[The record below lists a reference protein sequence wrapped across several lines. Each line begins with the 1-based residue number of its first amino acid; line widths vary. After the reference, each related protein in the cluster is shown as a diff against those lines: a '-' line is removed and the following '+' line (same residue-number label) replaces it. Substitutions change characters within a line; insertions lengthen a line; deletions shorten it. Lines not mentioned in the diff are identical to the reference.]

1 MNQFN
6 SHYYNKNSGANER
19 VMIFI
24 DGNNLYHSL
33 KHVVGNTNLDFEKF
47 SHKLVNNRHL
57 IRTYYYNAPLNRED
71 DEEKHRQQRSF
82 FDSLDSVPYLTK
94 KFGRLEKRIVRQTL
108 PDGTFIS
115 APTYVEKG
123 VDTHIVIDM
132 LTFAYKNTYNTAI
145 LVSGDE
151 DFTILV
157 EKVKELG
164 KHVEV
169 ANLGGSFLL
178 RQAADK
184 YILIDQKFLEGI
196 QQV

>member
-1 MNQFN
+1 MNEF
-6 SHYYNKNSGANER
+6 HYRNGNDRMANER

-33 KHVVGNTNLDFEKF
+33 KHVVGRTNLDFHEF
-47 SHKLVNNRHL
+47 SYRLVGERHL

-71 DEEKHRQQRSF
+71 DDEKHRMQQSF

-94 KFGRLEKRIVRQTL
+94 RFGRLEKRVVRLNL

-115 APTYVEKG
+115 TPTYVEKG

-132 LTFAYKNTYNTAI
+132 LTFAFKDTYDTAV

-151 DFTILV
+151 DFTIVV
-157 EKVKELG
+157 EKIKELG

-184 YILIDQKFLEGI
+184 YTLIDQVFLEGI

>member
-1 MNQFN
+1 MNEYGYQN
-6 SHYYNKNSGANER
+6 GNNRNRSER

-33 KHVVGNTNLDFEKF
+33 KHVIGRTNLEFEKF
-47 SHKLVNNRHL
+47 SSRLVGERHL

-71 DEEKHRQQRSF
+71 DDEKHRQQQSF

-94 KFGRLEKRIVRQTL
+94 RFGRLEKRIVRHNL
-108 PDGTFIS
+108 PDGTFVS
-115 APTYVEKG
+115 TPTYVEKG

-132 LTFAYKNTYNTAI
+132 LTFAFKDTYDTAI
-145 LVSGDE
+145 IVSGDE
-151 DFTILV
+151 DFVTAV
-157 EKVKELG
+157 ERVKELG

-169 ANLGGSFLL
+169 ANLGGSYLL

-184 YILIDQKFLEGI
+184 YILIDGEFLEGI

>member
-1 MNQFN
+1 MNGNRYGNGF
-6 SHYYNKNSGANER
+6 NER

-33 KHVVGNTNLDFEKF
+33 KHVIGKTNMEFEKF
-47 SHKLVNNRHL
+47 SRKLAGERQL

-71 DEEKHRQQRSF
+71 DDDKHRQQQSF

-94 KFGRLEKRIVRQTL
+94 RFGRLERRNVRHTL

-115 APTYVEKG
+115 TPTYVEKG

-132 LTFAYKNTYNTAI
+132 LTFAFKDTYDTAI

-151 DFTILV
+151 DFTIVV

-169 ANLGGSFLL
+169 ANLGGSFIL
-178 RQAADK
+178 RQSADK
-184 YILIDQKFLEGI
+184 YILIDHDFLDGI

>member
-1 MNQFN
+1 MNDFRYRN
-6 SHYYNKNSGANER
+6 GSDRISNER

-33 KHVVGNTNLDFEKF
+33 KHVVGRTNLDFDKF
-47 SHKLVNNRHL
+47 SSRLVGDRHL

-71 DEEKHRQQRSF
+71 DDEKHRQQQSF

-94 KFGRLEKRIVRQTL
+94 RFGRLEKRVVRHNL

-115 APTYVEKG
+115 TPTYVEKG

-132 LTFAYKNTYNTAI
+132 LTFAFKDTYDTAV

-151 DFTILV
+151 DFTIVV
-157 EKVKELG
+157 EKIKELG

-184 YILIDQKFLEGI
+184 YTLIDQMFLDGI